1 MINIIILI
9 GLSIL
14 YLTFLVFYIRT
25 SENLKFHNWLFIIC
39 VILLISMFIISI
51 LCECGI
57 VKY

>member
-14 YLTFLVFYIRT
+14 YSVFLVFYIRT
-25 SENLKFHNWLFIIC
+25 SENFKFHNWLFIIC
-39 VILLISMFIISI
+39 GILLISMFITSI

>member
-14 YLTFLVFYIRT
+14 YSVFLVFYIRT
-25 SENLKFHNWLFIIC
+25 SENLKFHNWLFIIFD
-39 VILLISMFIISI
+39 ILLISMFITSI